1 MRSFPN
7 HELLSCETASVLS
20 LRAIPAIVLW
30 RRQHARQNVEINVS
44 FLSLRNNI
52 TLGFSTLTFYWIWT
66 LAIKSSVVYILI
78 SSEDVIEMC
87 GGCLQKKTKT
97 NTKVQVISITGEA
110 FKWWL
115 QWTIR
120 FNVNFEK
127 LAKNNNQSRVNQS
140 WCAILSCDRLFSK
153 WFIRRKT

>member
-44 FLSLRNNI
+44 ILSLRNNI

-66 LAIKSSVVYILI
+66 LAIKSSVVYILF

-87 GGCLQKKTKT
+87 GGCLQKKNQNKYKSTSHF
-97 NTKVQVISITGEA
+97 NYRWSVQMMVAMNDSIQCQ
-110 FKWWL
+110 F
-115 QWTIR
+115 
-120 FNVNFEK
+120 
-127 LAKNNNQSRVNQS
+127 
-140 WCAILSCDRLFSK
+140 
-153 WFIRRKT
+153 RKIG